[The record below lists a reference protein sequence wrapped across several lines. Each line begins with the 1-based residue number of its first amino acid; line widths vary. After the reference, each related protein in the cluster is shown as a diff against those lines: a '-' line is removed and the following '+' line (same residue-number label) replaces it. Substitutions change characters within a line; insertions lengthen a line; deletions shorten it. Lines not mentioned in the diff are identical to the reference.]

1 MLLFITIVQ
10 HDSTSRLKF
19 ILLNT
24 INLKTPIK
32 YIFMNKS
39 ILKAVFFA
47 LVLSSCASKKDLL
60 YFQDAANYA
69 AVPLANVKSIVE
81 PNDILSITVSAL
93 VPETAL
99 PYNIQLGGGA
109 GVTPNIETMKVQG
122 YLVSDEGLIVFP
134 LLGDIEVKGKTT
146 AQVAQELKKI
156 LESGGHLVNPT
167 VNVRILNAKVTVL
180 GEVNH
185 PGTFSFSEQYLTLPQ
200 ALGYAGDL
208 TINGKRN
215 DILLI
220 RETAGV
226 RTITHIDLTTAS
238 WMNDPKYAVKQNDVL
253 VVNPNN
259 PKIKTAGYI
268 GNTSVVLTI
277 ASLILS
283 SIVLLTR

>member
-1 MLLFITIVQ
+1 MKPFICTA
-10 HDSTSRLKF
+10 L
-19 ILLNT
+19 
-24 INLKTPIK
+24 
-32 YIFMNKS
+32 
-39 ILKAVFFA
+39 FFA
-47 LVLSSCASKKDLL
+47 LLFSSCASKKDIL

-69 AVPLANVKSIVE
+69 SVPLANVRSIIQ

-93 VPETAL
+93 VPETAV
-99 PYNIQLGGGA
+99 PYNIQSAGGA
-109 GVTPNIETMKVQG
+109 AVSSNIETMKLQG

-134 LLGDIEVKGKTT
+134 LLGDLKVQGKTT

-185 PGTFSFSEQYLTLPQ
+185 PGTFTFSEQYLTLPQ

-220 RETAGV
+220 RETDGV
-226 RTITHIDLTTAS
+226 RTITHIDLTTAN

-277 ASLILS
+277 ASLLLS

>member
-1 MLLFITIVQ
+1 MPKMN
-10 HDSTSRLKF
+10 RLIYPAF
-19 ILLNT
+19 FFAILLQ
-24 INLKTPIK
+24 
-32 YIFMNKS
+32 
-39 ILKAVFFA
+39 
-47 LVLSSCASKKDLL
+47 SCASKKDIL
-60 YFQDAANYA
+60 YFQDAANYSS
-69 AVPLANVKSIVE
+69 VPLAQVSTLIQA
-81 PNDILSITVSAL
+81 NDILSITVSAP

-99 PYNIQLGGGA
+99 PYNFQSGGGSA
-109 GVTPNIETMKVQG
+109 VPPNIETMKLQG
-122 YLVSDEGLIVFP
+122 YLVSEEGTIVFP
-134 LLGDIEVKGKTT
+134 ILGNIAVQGKTT
-146 AQVAQELKKI
+146 SQVALDLKKI
-156 LESGGHLVNPT
+156 LENGGHLVNPT
-167 VNVRILNAKVTVL
+167 VNIRILNAKVTVL

-185 PGTFSFSEQYLTLPQ
+185 PGTFTFTEQFITLPQ

-220 RETAGV
+220 RESAGA

-238 WMNDPKYAVKQNDVL
+238 WMNDPKYAIKQNDVL

>member
-1 MLLFITIVQ
+1 MKQSICSTLFFVLL
-10 HDSTSRLKF
+10 
-19 ILLNT
+19 
-24 INLKTPIK
+24 
-32 YIFMNKS
+32 
-39 ILKAVFFA
+39 
-47 LVLSSCASKKDLL
+47 LSSCASKKDIL
-60 YFQDAANYA
+60 YFQDAANYSS
-69 AVPLANVKSIVE
+69 VPLARTSATIQ

-99 PYNIQLGGGA
+99 PYNIQSGSGGA
-109 GVTPNIETMKVQG
+109 TTPNIETMKIQG
-122 YLVSDEGLIVFP
+122 YLVSPEGTIVFP
-134 LLGDIEVKGKTT
+134 ILGDIVVKGKTI
-146 AQVAQELKKI
+146 AAVEQDLKNI

-167 VNVRILNAKVTVL
+167 VSIRILNAKVTVL
-180 GEVNH
+180 GEVKT
-185 PGTFSFSEQYLTLPQ
+185 PGTFTFTEHYISLPQ

-220 RETAGV
+220 RESEGV
-226 RTITHIDLTTAS
+226 RTITHLDLTTAN
-238 WMNDPKYAVKQNDVL
+238 WLNNPDYAIKQNDVL